1 VARCGFG
8 RLRTAAHLL
17 QERSGCVCL
26 VVPEEVSLLRVAVVG
41 CGKAAEN
48 HVGEIQKL
56 SGASVVAVCDAEPL
70 MAEQL
75 GVRYGI
81 RHRYSDVNAMLDAE
95 RPDVVHIATP
105 PESHL
110 PLATKAMDAG
120 SHVFVEKPLTPCYAD
135 SQTLVAHAIGCRRK
149 LTIGYGYYF
158 DPIARALRE
167 AIAEGVLGEPVHV
180 ESFLGYALAGQF
192 GSAVFADREHWVHRL
207 PGKLIHNVIDHLLNK
222 VAEFMSDEV
231 TIQAR
236 AWQRDTD
243 RPPMCSMPDELRVM
257 LFDAGVSAFATFTSH
272 ARPVAH
278 FLNVY
283 GTKSS
288 ARLDFETG
296 TITFGCAAS
305 LPGPFRRLSRTFD
318 QGFQCFRQGTKN
330 SIRFVRAEYHVL
342 AGLNFL
348 IDAFY
353 DSIRRDAPVPIPYHD
368 MLKVAAMTD
377 VVFARIRDDLP
388 LAV

>member
-1 VARCGFG
+1 
-8 RLRTAAHLL
+8 
-17 QERSGCVCL
+17 
-26 VVPEEVSLLRVAVVG
+26 VG

-48 HVGEIQKL
+48 HIGEIQKL
-56 SGASVVAVCDAEPL
+56 PGASVVAVCDVEPL

-75 GVRYGI
+75 AVRSGI
-81 RHRYSDVNAMLDAE
+81 RKHYADVDAMLDAE
-95 RPDVVHIATP
+95 RPEVVHIATP

-110 PLATKAMDAG
+110 PLAVKAIDAG
-120 SHVFVEKPLTPCYAD
+120 CHVFVEKPLTLSHAD
-135 SQTLVAHAIGCRRK
+135 SQKLVTHATSRHRK

-158 DPIARALRE
+158 DPIARTMRE
-167 AIAEGVLGEPVHV
+167 MIAGGLLGEPVHI

-192 GSAVFADREHWVHRL
+192 GSAVFADNGHWVHRL
-207 PGKLIHNVIDHLLNK
+207 PGKLVHNVIDHLLNK
-222 VAEFMSDEV
+222 VAEFV
-231 TIQAR
+231 TDQATVHAR

-243 RPPMCSMPDELRVM
+243 RHATCRMPDELRLMV
-257 LFDAGVSAFATFTSH
+257 FDADISAFATFTSH
-272 ARPVAH
+272 AQPLAH

-296 TITFGCAAS
+296 TITFAS
-305 LPGPFRRLSRTFD
+305 TSALPGPFGRLSRTFG

-330 SIRFVRAEYHVL
+330 AIRFARSEYHAL

-348 IDAFY
+348 IGAFY
-353 DSIRRDAPVPIPYHD
+353 ESIRRDTPVPVPYQD
-368 MLKVAAMTD
+368 MLKVAAMTE
-377 VVFARIRDDLP
+377 VVFAQFGANRS